1 MASQLEYSECSV
13 CKKNFDI
20 QDLIFT
26 QIYKR
31 DKYNQIVTDEQL
43 FLCRE
48 CNIKTKQKII

>member
-1 MASQLEYSECSV
+1 MVSQLEYSECPV

-20 QDLIFT
+20 QDFIFT

-48 CNIKTKQKII
+48 CNIKPYIH